1 MILVDSVGEFS
12 YFLLNLPERMT
23 HNNYTFFYFFQKI
36 LAVATRGIPNGTRD
50 VMIGNSRERGW
61 IYTCVLDE
69 ASAEPLAAN
78 DTAYQV
84 LCQKIDNEWIPTAD
98 VLSDE

>member
-1 MILVDSVGEFS
+1 MAHI
-12 YFLLNLPERMT
+12 
-23 HNNYTFFYFFQKI
+23 NYTFFYFFQKI
-36 LAVATRGIPNGTRD
+36 LYQRVVFPIPVVDKPAVATRGIPNGTRD

-84 LCQKIDNEWIPTAD
+84 LCQKIDWTSVP
-98 VLSDE
+98 